1 MQKAIFCMNA
11 CEQKSSKKLKNAKL
25 QVNHQCHQCIKRVD
39 IVDENIHFLEQ
50 KPLVTWKTSSP
61 QWLPWK
67 PLRELWQLAFKTSKK
82 SKVTWWHST
91 CCGKLWRAKT
101 FQRSSDQT
109 AVSCY
114 GFSLGFAE
122 HAVALSNLHRGLLQA
137 ALRTQRWSLGGF
149 AEPAIRAPLSCSCC
163 RDGWLQSAAVGVKIE
178 HVSKKS
184 QEMIYIYILI
194 WYALN
199 FPDHVSSI
207 PATLANVTPCHL
219 PPSSI
224 LLYHRHHDHHDH
236 HHHHHHHQDGPRLS
250 PSSWLFSQKPHSLHL
265 LFEISCLWTFPTF
278 IFFHH
283 MLTTWFWQFLA
294 FAFLFPNCSRQRA
307 LGRTGRLRQVSVFL
321 ISHKKSLQI
330 ADIKFLDSM
339 GPHVNSIPASF
350 LLWSV
355 STTQSSSI
363 SGAFRE
369 LFEWNK
375 FVFPDGLSTGRDL
388 FAALGLWSM
397 SFFGHFPDLFCCPTA
412 LAVRVR
418 MGSSGNPHENSEMIQ
433 WYAPPIFCWIFLL
446 ILVISCNQIIR

>member
-184 QEMIYIYILI
+184 QEMIYIYIDMI
-194 WYALN
+194 CPKFSWSC
-199 FPDHVSSI
+199 FFDSRH
-207 PATLANVTPCHL
+207 PCQRYPL
-219 PPSSI
+219 PSSSI
-224 LLYHRHHDHHDH
+224 LH
-236 HHHHHHHQDGPRLS
+236 PPLS
-250 PSSWLFSQKPHSLHL
+250 SSSWSSWSSSSSSSSSSRWPEIVTVFMIIFTEAAFSSSFVRDL
-265 LFEISCLWTFPTF
+265 LFVNFSHFY
-278 IFFHH
+278 
-283 MLTTWFWQFLA
+283 
-294 FAFLFPNCSRQRA
+294 LFPSHVDHMVLTI
-307 LGRTGRLRQVSVFL
+307 LG
-321 ISHKKSLQI
+321 IC
-330 ADIKFLDSM
+330 
-339 GPHVNSIPASF
+339 
-350 LLWSV
+350 
-355 STTQSSSI
+355 
-363 SGAFRE
+363 
-369 LFEWNK
+369 
-375 FVFPDGLSTGRDL
+375 FPFSKL
-388 FAALGLWSM
+388 
-397 SFFGHFPDLFCCPTA
+397 
-412 LAVRVR
+412 
-418 MGSSGNPHENSEMIQ
+418 
-433 WYAPPIFCWIFLL
+433 
-446 ILVISCNQIIR
+446 